1 MICRF
6 KRIVSA
12 FFLISAGLASMPA
25 DALDQGQLPDLALTL
40 SRSIDLPAGFAA
52 HAMGNGMQVNGQP
65 VNIWKV
71 SVTGRATEA
80 AASVQTHWQARASE
94 PVHRAV
100 DTGWHIVS
108 RRTRAGYET
117 AQLRDEAGQV
127 EGYLAHWRS
136 SPPTSHATVN
146 FNPWLPRSVRVAS
159 EVVSPNPT
167 TRVTTWVGASPDSVA
182 VLIEAIGDIARAKGL
197 KPTAGPNS
205 VPGIAV
211 ARFTGRSREW
221 VVTFE
226 SNSNGTAVV
235 AHLTEPR
242 P

>member
-6 KRIVSA
+6 KRFVSA

-25 DALDQGQLPDLALTL
+25 DALDQGQLPDAARTL
-40 SRSIDLPAGFAA
+40 SRSIELPAEFAA
-52 HAMGNGMQVNGQP
+52 HSLGHDLQVNGRP
-65 VNIWKV
+65 VSIWKV
-71 SVTGRATEA
+71 TASGRTTDAV
-80 AASVQTHWQARASE
+80 ASVHAHWQARASE
-94 PVHRAV
+94 PVQRTV
-100 DTGWHIVS
+100 DAGWHIVS

-117 AQLRDEAGQV
+117 AQLRDHAGQV
-127 EGYLAHWRS
+127 EGYLAHWHS
-136 SPPTSHATVN
+136 LPPTSRATVN
-146 FNPWLPRSVRVAS
+146 VNPWLPRSVRVES

-167 TRVTTWVGASPDSVA
+167 TRVTTWVGASPDSAA

-197 KPTAGPNS
+197 KPAAGPNS

-221 VVTFE
+221 VVTLE